1 MKLSK
6 FASSV
11 TVLCLLLSMQTDA
24 NADESAATAPPSQAT
39 SSPIQPFT
47 FIVKAP
53 GKTQSQLYSISR
65 DWFMNTFNNVGGE
78 ITNDD
83 RKSAFL
89 GQVVTVDM
97 PCSGMLDC
105 FRLKN
110 NSVFYKLRI
119 DAKDGE
125 VKMTYLNPVRT
136 MYSLNGGQPLEFAI
150 TDGLDMKSFNTG
162 IENWGKDLQTV
173 ANANASAE
181 NSLPSVRE

>member
-1 MKLSK
+1 MKSSK
-6 FASSV
+6 FASAV
-11 TVLCLLLSMQTDA
+11 TVLCLLITMHTYA
-24 NADESAATAPPSQAT
+24 KAEEAAVTTTTTQAT
-39 SSPIQPFT
+39 GTPNQPFT
-47 FIVKAP
+47 FVVKAQ

-97 PCSGMLDC
+97 PCAGMLDC

-150 TDGLDMKSFNTG
+150 TDGLDMKSFHHG
-162 IENWGKDLQTV
+162 ISDWGNDLQRV
-173 ANANASAE
+173 VNASASAE
-181 NSLPSVRE
+181 YSLPAIRE

>member
-1 MKLSK
+1 MKSSK
-6 FASSV
+6 FASAV
-11 TVLCLLLSMQTDA
+11 TVLCLLITMHTHA
-24 NADESAATAPPSQAT
+24 NAEETTTTTTPTKATGTPN
-39 SSPIQPFT
+39 QPFT

-53 GKTQSQLYSISR
+53 GKTHSQLYSISR
-65 DWFMNTFNNVGGE
+65 DWFLTTFNNVGGE

-162 IENWGKDLQTV
+162 IENWGKDLQTF